1 MSYKPTRY
9 LLLAIVSLWVGMAG
23 IAQAVTINA
32 SATISTATL
41 TINAVTD
48 LDFGTIV
55 VTGISEILIDAS
67 AAVAPVASTVN
78 LGTASI
84 TVAGTSG
91 LVQVTSPVDATVD
104 ITYSVVGDSGG
115 TDVLDDSAGTPNTMG
130 FTAANMRAYS
140 TGGGT
145 IPGTLALTANTPAD
159 VHVGGLLQIGA
170 SQTPGTY
177 GGVITVNVV
186 Y

>member
-41 TINAVTD
+41 TINGVTD
-48 LDFGTIV
+48 LDFGTII

-67 AAVAPVASTVN
+67 AAVAPVVSTVN

-104 ITYSVVGDSGG
+104 ITYSVVDG
-115 TDVLDDSAGTPNTMG
+115 TSAADLLDDGGGNTMG
-130 FTAANMRAYS
+130 FTAANIRAYS

-145 IPGTLALTANTPAD
+145 TPGTLALTANTPAD

-170 SQTPGTY
+170 GQTPGAY